1 MKKIILASASPRRK
15 ELLELIGIP
24 FSVVPSTA
32 EEVIKEGLTPAEIVE
47 SLSLMKAQSVS
58 DNLQDALV
66 IGSDT
71 IVVLDGEILGK
82 PLNED
87 DAFKTLQ
94 KLQGRAHYVFSG
106 VAVIEAETG
115 RKKVSHQ
122 VTKVYMCELT
132 DEEIADYIATK
143 EPMDKAGSYGIQ
155 GLGAIN
161 IEKIEGDFFNVVGLP
176 LALLKTLLNYFDI
189 KIMRDY
195 ARTAVK

>member
-58 DNLQDALV
+58 DNLQDGLV